1 MVKMFVT
8 GDVHIGKKYDRYS
21 SIKDQLI
28 KSRFDCLERCVVEAE
43 KEHCDFFVVTGD
55 LFDNTNRI
63 SLKDVREVARILSQF
78 GGRVLVL
85 PGNHDY
91 YNGEEKVWTDF
102 QNTLASVDH
111 NVTLITEFKPL
122 VFDVGDE
129 TVCFYPAFCQSKH
142 SDSNNL
148 GWIKDLAIE
157 NADYH
162 IGIAHGT
169 LDGLSPDPKN
179 VYFKMTERELNQIP
193 VDAWLLGHTHIPYPK
208 GLPAEKDSYGYRI
221 YNPGTPE
228 QTDLSNDTPGI
239 CFVLTLDHSENGTSV
254 AAHSYQSGAIRYYDL
269 LLEVDGSTSLEDAV
283 CAKTRNLPKEAVVRL
298 TVRGRV
304 SSEDYLEKGSIY
316 QKAFSRFLY
325 YEIEDSELSEIITME
340 RIRSEFAEIGIAA
353 KLLEALSDPKEI
365 QMAYELIKRHQ
376 TQGSEGQ

>member
-28 KSRFDCLERCVVEAE
+28 KSRFVCLERCVVEAE
-43 KEHCDFFVVTGD
+43 REHCDFFVITGD
-55 LFDNTNRI
+55 LFDNVNRI
-63 SLKDVREVARILSQF
+63 NQKDVREVVRILSQF

-102 QNTLASVDH
+102 QSALALADH

-122 VFDVGDE
+122 VFDVGEE
-129 TVCFYPAFCQSKH
+129 TVRFYPAFCQSKH
-142 SDSNNL
+142 SGTNNL

-162 IGIAHGT
+162 IGIAHGA
-169 LDGLSPDPKN
+169 LDGLSPDMKN
-179 VYFKMTERELNQIP
+179 EYFLMREKELNQIP
-193 VDAWLLGHTHIPYPK
+193 VDVWLLGHTHIPYPK
-208 GLPAEKDSYGYRI
+208 GLSAEEDSYGYRI